1 MFHVEEINPKCRLDD
16 GKVTR
21 KSVSSSFCGMLNRGS
36 GNRRPL
42 QLVKNLKMFFIILFS
57 PGGTLY
63 LGLLD
68 DGKIEGFMMSADQ
81 MDHFRETV
89 AETLQSYTPPVPRYS
104 SFYNDKI
111 VLKIVLKSNL
121 SLMFESIIICS
132 NYLFCICIIPGTF
145 SMWIS
150 CQCSRAST
158 RTSGSRGMETI
169 LTCPTGNVIRDYA

>member
-104 SFYNDKI
+104 SF
-111 VLKIVLKSNL
+111 
-121 SLMFESIIICS
+121 
-132 NYLFCICIIPGTF
+132 
-145 SMWIS
+145 
-150 CQCSRAST
+150 
-158 RTSGSRGMETI
+158 
-169 LTCPTGNVIRDYA
+169 

>member
-36 GNRRPL
+36 GNGGTISIGNKP
-42 QLVKNLKMFFIILFS
+42 QSFINNWNFS
-57 PGGTLY
+57 PGGILY

-89 AETLQSYTPPVPRYS
+89 AATLQSYTPPVPRY
-104 SFYNDKI
+104 
-111 VLKIVLKSNL
+111 V
-121 SLMFESIIICS
+121 
-132 NYLFCICIIPGTF
+132 F
-145 SMWIS
+145 SMKI
-150 CQCSRAST
+150 
-158 RTSGSRGMETI
+158 I
-169 LTCPTGNVIRDYA
+169 LLAFQS